1 MEYVCSS
8 ELCFK
13 FVKLLKIMLSLVAFF
28 KINVSSVCMDAF
40 ISFEVLVFWSGEC
53 LCLRV

>member
-1 MEYVCSS
+1 
-8 ELCFK
+8 
-13 FVKLLKIMLSLVAFF
+13 MLSLVAFL